1 MAGVGEA
8 QQQVFLVLAELF
20 FQGVE
25 IAGGLVDVV
34 LGADDADSA
43 GGLAEQRLGYHFWT
57 VIERFRR
64 LQHRLTT
71 GFLHAT

>member
-34 LGADDADSA
+34 WAQMTPMQPVDWLSNDWAIMFG
-43 GGLAEQRLGYHFWT
+43 R
-57 VIERFRR
+57 
-64 LQHRLTT
+64 
-71 GFLHAT
+71 

>member
-20 FQGVE
+20 FH
-25 IAGGLVDVV
+25 VV
-34 LGADDADSA
+34 LGADDADAA
-43 GGLAEQRLGYHFWT
+43 GGLAEQRLGYHVWP

>member
-25 IAGGLVDVV
+25 IAGGLIDVV
-34 LGADDADSA
+34 LGADDADAA
-43 GGLAEQRLGYHFWT
+43 GGLAE
-57 VIERFRR
+57 
-64 LQHRLTT
+64 
-71 GFLHAT
+71 

>member
-34 LGADDADSA
+34 LGADDADAA
-43 GGLAEQRLGYHFWT
+43 GGLAEQRLGYHVWP